1 MLAQIDPMNVNTAR
15 ESIFGRSI
23 RNRTMDTYG
32 KCRTTYKASSA
43 IIPSS
48 MDSQAG
54 FDQRWFFDTSRFAP
68 ASPSGACDQPVDP
81 QGLTRLM
88 GLPYIYIYIRQSI
101 DWHHPWPDRSSYTS
115 PRQVVSGLTQIIND
129 PPNDPNLRVHSL
141 CDCHGTCTRPACD
154 VSGFGGEKVMQS
166 AEHHG

>member
-1 MLAQIDPMNVNTAR
+1 MVLWHIKIRTCFTKRRLRSACGSLGINTTNGA
-15 ESIFGRSI
+15 
-23 RNRTMDTYG
+23 
-32 KCRTTYKASSA
+32 A
-43 IIPSS
+43 I
-48 MDSQAG
+48 
-54 FDQRWFFDTSRFAP
+54 
-68 ASPSGACDQPVDP
+68 
-81 QGLTRLM
+81 
-88 GLPYIYIYIRQSI
+88 YIYIYIRQSI

-166 AEHHG
+166 AEHHGWTFQEKQRWLIRCRFDVTNELSHFIFPESEDRLSSFLSLAKNTWIDMLLIWCAL